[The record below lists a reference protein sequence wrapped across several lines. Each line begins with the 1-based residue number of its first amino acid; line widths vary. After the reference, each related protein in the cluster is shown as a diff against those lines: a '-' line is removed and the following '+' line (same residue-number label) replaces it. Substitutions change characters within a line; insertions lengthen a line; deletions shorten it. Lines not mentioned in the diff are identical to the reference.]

1 MDIGSPRAL
10 PFLRLSLRNQQFRPN
25 RPNGG
30 SYRYSPTMTIVH
42 MVLFKFRPDVTQE
55 HKDTFVREL
64 KKLKDLDCVK
74 GQRLVVGG
82 PSITDPI
89 ERSKG
94 FEIALLSFHENRE
107 ALEAYQASK
116 EHHRVTSTYMFPYKE
131 DLIRFDFEVAPED
144 EYMWDFLPIQGLTRG
159 LAKE

>member
-1 MDIGSPRAL
+1 M
-10 PFLRLSLRNQQFRPN
+10 
-25 RPNGG
+25 
-30 SYRYSPTMTIVH
+30 
-42 MVLFKFRPDVTQE
+42 TQE

-74 GQRLVVGG
+74 GHRLVVGG

-116 EHHRVTSTYMFPYKE
+116 EHHWYVHPAMAIDSDQAT
-131 DLIRFDFEVAPED
+131 
-144 EYMWDFLPIQGLTRG
+144 LTKR
-159 LAKE
+159 